1 MTFRDLLEQG
11 EGKVYLV
18 NKHNPT
24 KVVEMD
30 CVMRAFDAFKE
41 DFPDYS
47 HSFGWRSWNYRDNI
61 HEYVIARKSK
71 AKDNVHRGQP
81 RLVNIN
87 NCVMFAHPSRSD
99 LDNTRCNLYNSILFL
114 SKEDACD
121 YVIDKTKHRKLE
133 LNTIINK
140 INKFKFDVA
149 DGD

>member
-24 KVVEMD
+24 KVVELD

-41 DFPDYS
+41 DFPNYR
-47 HSFGWRSWNYRDNI
+47 HFFIWWGYRDNVY
-61 HEYVIARKSK
+61 EYVIARKSK
-71 AKDNVHRGQP
+71 AKDNVHRGGQP
-81 RLVNIN
+81 KLVNIN
-87 NCVMFAHPSRSD
+87 NSAMFAHPTHAD
-99 LDNTRCNLYNSILFL
+99 LDNTRYNLYNSILFL

-133 LNTIINK
+133 LNAIINK
-140 INKFKFDVA
+140 INKFKFDIA
-149 DGD
+149 E